1 MNWLCIERKW
11 FFNIPLV
18 CINRQT
24 NAIALELF
32 LRSLAFI
39 FLLNWAL
46 SLIKYPLL
54 MIYLYA
60 IHKFLS
66 FFMLEHFHLYFFLVF
81 PKKEKKYTNRQI
93 IGMALIAH
101 KYEIF
106 ILWHFANQFCGMD
119 FCCIYCR
126 KR

>member
-1 MNWLCIERKW
+1 
-11 FFNIPLV
+11 
-18 CINRQT
+18 
-24 NAIALELF
+24 
-32 LRSLAFI
+32 
-39 FLLNWAL
+39 
-46 SLIKYPLL
+46 

-66 FFMLEHFHLYFFLVF
+66 FFMLEHFHLFSSLFFA
-81 PKKEKKYTNRQI
+81 KKENTNRQI

-119 FCCIYCR
+119 FCCI
-126 KR
+126 